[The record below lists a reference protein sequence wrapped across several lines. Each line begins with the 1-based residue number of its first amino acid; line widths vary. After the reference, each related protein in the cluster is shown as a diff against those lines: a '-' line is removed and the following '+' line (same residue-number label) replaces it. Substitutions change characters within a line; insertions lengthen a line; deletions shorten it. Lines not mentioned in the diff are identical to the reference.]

1 MLLFDIGAN
10 IGRYA
15 IKNYNASTKI
25 ICVEASPRTAEKL
38 RKNVECYENIIVEN
52 LAVSDSKQD
61 TVSFYESQL
70 DPLSTLDINWLL
82 SDKSR
87 FGNMNHNINM
97 VEIKTISIDSL
108 IQKYGIPDLL
118 KIDVEG
124 AEDRVINSLSMK
136 VPVLCFEWAAEWR
149 HSINAC
155 IDKLTSLGFTK
166 FDIQNGDEYSYRPAS
181 FNLSGDGVKNFIK
194 DAKDK
199 EDWGMIWSS

>member
-136 VPVLCFEWAAEWR
+136 GLNKSFTRKFLMFSLTYVK
-149 HSINAC
+149 SIFSVTMFS
-155 IDKLTSLGFTK
+155 LTQVSFTK
-166 FDIQNGDEYSYRPAS
+166 T
-181 FNLSGDGVKNFIK
+181 FN
-194 DAKDK
+194 
-199 EDWGMIWSS
+199 